1 MGGGGG
7 GGGGGGVRGT
17 GGALGEREGERKGG
31 GGGLA
36 FRSKLVTERIRK
48 GTSLTTKNKKAFFE
62 EDC

>member
-1 MGGGGG
+1 MGGGQ
-7 GGGGGGVRGT
+7 GVKLT
-17 GGALGEREGERKGG
+17 GRALREQEGFRKSGW
-31 GGGLA
+31 GGLA